1 MTNVNTLIDG
11 AKTIDINLSE
21 KQIEKF
27 ILYKKLLQEW
37 NKKINI
43 TSITEDREVDIKHF
57 VDSIVPIKTN
67 LFNGKLKVID
77 IGTGGGFPGVP
88 LKIINEDLDILLLD
102 STNKKIRFLD
112 EVIEKLELKNIEA
125 YHGRAEELGRNEQF
139 REKYDIAISRA
150 VASLDTLSEYALP
163 LVSIGGHFIA
173 MKGPDVEEE
182 LKLGQNAIKL
192 LGGKVKNIEK
202 IQLPNTDIIHSLIII
217 EKIKAT
223 PTKYPRAGG
232 KPKKQPL

>member
-57 VDSIVPIKTN
+57 IDSIVPIKTN

-88 LKIINEDLDILLLD
+88 LKIINEDLDMVLLD

>member
-57 VDSIVPIKTN
+57 IDSIVPIKTN

-125 YHGRAEELGRNEQF
+125 YHGRAEELGRNEEF

>member
-192 LGGKVKNIEK
+192 LGGKVKNMEK

>member
-57 VDSIVPIKTN
+57 IDSIVPIKTN

-192 LGGKVKNIEK
+192 LGGKVKNMEK

>member
-57 VDSIVPIKTN
+57 IDSIVPIKTN

>member
-125 YHGRAEELGRNEQF
+125 YHGRAEELGRNEEF